1 MYYEANGIKLYY
13 EVYGTN
19 NKNVI
24 LILPGWGNN
33 RKTFENM
40 ISILKETNKVFIIDI
55 PGFGSSPLPNKDLTI
70 YDYADIIKD
79 FITNLNITPTIIS
92 HSFGGRIS
100 IILTGKYNLN
110 IKKLVLIDI
119 AGIRRKSIKRFI
131 NRNIYKIRKRLV
143 YLIPKEK
150 RVKYLINLRRIY
162 SSNDYLNLNK
172 TMYKTFKNII
182 NEDLRKYVKNINNK
196 TLILWGSKDIDT
208 PIKDSKFYHKHI
220 KNSNLIIFKN
230 KSHFVYLEE
239 PSINN
244 IILNF
249 ISK

>member
-1 MYYEANGIKLYY
+1 MYYESNGIKLYY
-13 EVYGTN
+13 EVYGTS
-19 NKNVI
+19 NKNEI
-24 LILPGWGNN
+24 LILPGWGDN
-33 RKTFENM
+33 RKTFNNM
-40 ISILKETNKVFIIDI
+40 IKILMENNKVFIIDY
-55 PGFGSSPLPNKDLTI
+55 PGFGNSPLPNKDLTI
-70 YDYADIIKD
+70 YDYANIIKD

-110 IKKLVLIDI
+110 IKKLILIDI

-131 NRNIYKIRKRLV
+131 KRSIYKIRKKIV

-150 RVKYLINLRRIY
+150 RVKYLLYLRKIY

-172 TMYKTFKNII
+172 TMYKTFINII
-182 NEDLRKYVKNINNK
+182 NEDLKKYVKNINNK
-196 TLILWGSKDIDT
+196 TLILWGYNDIDT
-208 PIKDSKFYHKHI
+208 PIKDAKFYHKHI
-220 KNSNLIIFKN
+220 NNSNLIIFKN

-249 ISK
+249 IS